1 MITIQNLIQ
10 IVSGSLKII
19 HILNPSCRQ
28 MDVKDVSLLNADTL
42 CCDFYPISKNSYD
55 IKLEMSAIVGCINGI
70 FRNNT
75 YENID
80 LRNYVIRAFDKD
92 DNELMYA
99 LSTKS
104 TAELVGTGKSIE
116 WFANTLFQENTED
129 YRLSQAKKIISE
141 IENGLRAIVKIKL
154 RDKFGEDWW
163 EVGLNNKIGKT
174 VKDLYFNQFE
184 VECTDGDV
192 LIEYTYTLQLK
203 KIILNYFNLFKSY
216 FKSINLFETSMDNFN
231 KIRREEAHN
240 RPISQLELKEL
251 EGLHENLLSV
261 LLTDLKSFQ
270 SAFLTENWKLKI
282 KKIMLERLYKSIYSE
297 QEIVNELDSQQKFF
311 KIKENIIDRISY
323 LNDIVI
329 KLKSVIVPVYKK
341 SIHQELL
348 FCYERR
354 LKLDQ
359 SLLLE
364 TISHNKERMDEI
376 SIEIYSHEQKMD
388 EFSKKFILNES

>member
-1 MITIQNLIQ
+1 
-10 IVSGSLKII
+10 
-19 HILNPSCRQ
+19 
-28 MDVKDVSLLNADTL
+28 MDIKDVSLFNADTL

-70 FRNNT
+70 CRNNT
-75 YENID
+75 YENVD

-104 TAELVGTGKSIE
+104 TAELVGTGRSIE

-184 VECTDGDV
+184 VECTEGDV

-282 KKIMLERLYKSIYSE
+282 KKIMLERQYKSIYSE
-297 QEIVNELDSQQKFF
+297 LEIVNELDNEQKYF
-311 KIKENIIDRISY
+311 KIKENINDRISY
-323 LNDIVI
+323 LYDIVI
-329 KLKSVIVPVYKK
+329 KLKSVIVPIYKK
-341 SIHQELL
+341 NIHQELL
-348 FCYERR
+348 FYYERR
-354 LKLDQ
+354 LELDQ

-364 TISHNKERMDEI
+364 TISLNKERMDEI
-376 SIEIYSHEQKMD
+376 SIEIHSHEQLMD
-388 EFSKKFILNES
+388 EFSEKLILNEN

>member
-1 MITIQNLIQ
+1 MITIQNLTQ
-10 IVSGSLKII
+10 IVNGSLKII
-19 HILNPSCRQ
+19 HILNPDCKQ
-28 MDVKDVSLLNADTL
+28 IDVKNVSLINVDTL
-42 CCDFYPISKNSYD
+42 CCDFYPIAKNSYD
-55 IKLEMSAIVGCINGI
+55 IKLEMSAIVGCINGL
-70 FRNNT
+70 FRNSNH
-75 YENID
+75 ENVD

-92 DNELMYA
+92 DNELLYA

-129 YRLSQAKKIISE
+129 YRLLQAKKIISE

-163 EVGLNNKIGKT
+163 EVSLNNKIGKT

-192 LIEYTYTLQLK
+192 LIDYTYTLQLK
-203 KIILNYFNLFKSY
+203 KIILNYFIFFKSY
-216 FKSINLFETSMDNFN
+216 FKSINLFEALMDKLN

-240 RPISQLELKEL
+240 RSISQLELKEL
-251 EGLHENLLSV
+251 EGLHESLLSV
-261 LLTDLKSFQ
+261 LLIDLKSFQ
-270 SAFLTENWKLKI
+270 SAFLTENWRLKI
-282 KKIMLERLYKSIYSE
+282 KKIMLERHYKSVYSE
-297 QEIVNELDSQQKFF
+297 QEIVNELDLEQKFF
-311 KIKENIIDRISY
+311 KIKENIIVRISY
-323 LNDIVI
+323 LNDIVL

-348 FCYERR
+348 FCYEMR
-354 LKLDQ
+354 LELDQ

-364 TISHNKERMDEI
+364 TLSFNKQRMDEI
-376 SIEIYSHEQKMD
+376 SIEIISHEQRMD
-388 EFSKKFILNES
+388 EFSKKFIHSEN